1 MFGDAC
7 CTFIPNNTAPDGSIT
22 KALEGLISLSLELAE
37 NSGSSDP
44 FSDLMGKWSGQWK
57 DTITSVIIAIG
68 IMLTILVLF
77 GYCLIPCFRALV
89 LRAIEY
95 AVEKRDIMYSALPAE
110 EEDYAQPTAPAY
122 DDEVSLHLFDSDSFN
137 E

>member
-1 MFGDAC
+1 M
-7 CTFIPNNTAPDGSIT
+7 
-22 KALEGLISLSLELAE
+22 
-37 NSGSSDP
+37 
-44 FSDLMGKWSGQWK
+44 

-77 GYCLIPCFRALV
+77 GCCLIPCLRALV
-89 LRAIEY
+89 LRAIES
-95 AVEKRDIMYSALPAE
+95 AVEKRDIMYSALPE

-122 DDEVSLHLFDSDSFN
+122 DDEVSLHLFDSTLFN

>member
-1 MFGDAC
+1 M
-7 CTFIPNNTAPDGSIT
+7 
-22 KALEGLISLSLELAE
+22 
-37 NSGSSDP
+37 
-44 FSDLMGKWSGQWK
+44 
-57 DTITSVIIAIG
+57 DTITSVIG

-77 GYCLIPCFRALV
+77 GCCLIPCFRALV
-89 LRAIEY
+89 LRAIES

-122 DDEVSLHLFDSDSFN
+122 DDDDEVSLHLFDSTFFN